1 MIFCAFCT
9 KSLCG
14 SYSPKCNGCLQLY
27 LLLRKHKN
35 QYFAAI
41 DKNVSICTKM
51 YETALFCNVQK
62 YMKCTKM
69 YENVQNVQKCTK
81 QHYFAMC
88 NDLTQYFAMCSDLT
102 KMCVF
107 SIILFKVTIFCKLQW
122 FDKKCMFSA

>member
-1 MIFCAFCT
+1 MHSAQNHCVVHILPNAMVVYPT
-9 KSLCG
+9 
-14 SYSPKCNGCLQLY
+14 NQLY

-88 NDLTQYFAMCSDLT
+88 KN
-102 KMCVF
+102 
-107 SIILFKVTIFCKLQW
+107 I
-122 FDKKCMFSA
+122 